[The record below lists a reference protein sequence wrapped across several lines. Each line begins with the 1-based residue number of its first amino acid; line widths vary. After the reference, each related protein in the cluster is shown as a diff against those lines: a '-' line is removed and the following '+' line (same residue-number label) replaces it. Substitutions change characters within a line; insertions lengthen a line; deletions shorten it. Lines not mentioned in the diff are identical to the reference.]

1 MGSKKQTKL
10 KKNDLIVNSDSNE
23 SDENV
28 EQEEEYSVEKVLD
41 VKIEKV
47 LIYMN
52 KLNNNFYFKFNLEF

>member
-1 MGSKKQTKL
+1 VGSKKQTKL